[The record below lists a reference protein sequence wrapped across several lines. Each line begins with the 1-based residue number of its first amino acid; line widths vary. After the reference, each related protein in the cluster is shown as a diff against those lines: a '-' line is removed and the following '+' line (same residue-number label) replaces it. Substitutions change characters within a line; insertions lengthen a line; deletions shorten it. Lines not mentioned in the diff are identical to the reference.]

1 MAVEYEIDREA
12 GVARLR
18 HIGEWESSVWERAIH
33 ALVRDPGFSPGMPVL
48 VDVREQT
55 MLPPPGEGGRAADD
69 WRRFAPGSP
78 VAFVAL
84 LGGATYGVVRQVSA
98 RSNGQVE
105 VFTDPAQ
112 AEAWLRSTRPLAP
125 SDE

>member
-1 MAVEYEIDREA
+1 MAVECEIDREA

-33 ALVRDPGFSPGMPVL
+33 TLVRDPGFSPGMPVL

-55 MLPPPGEGGRAADD
+55 TLPPPGEGGRAADD
-69 WRRFAPGSP
+69 WRRLVPGSH
-78 VAFVAL
+78 VAIVAPP
-84 LGGATYGVVRQVSA
+84 GGAAYGVVRQVSA

-105 VFTDPAQ
+105 AFTDPEEAV
-112 AEAWLRSTRPLAP
+112 AWLRSQH
-125 SDE
+125 DETSV